1 MPKIK
6 TKKKT
11 RSKLTD
17 KQKKKIYADYIN
29 NSNYSETGRMN
40 GISKQTVIRIVKSF
54 NNTET
59 ERKVTQKKEENTKDI
74 LDYMDSIAE
83 DQKEIIKLSMEA
95 MKEKLKN
102 PDMFTSVKDI
112 AMVYGI
118 IYDKALKSKELKNK
132 AKETTNER
140 KTVIINDLPR

>member
-6 TKKKT
+6 EKKKT

-29 NSNYSETGRMN
+29 NNNYSETGRMN
-40 GISKQTVIRIVKSF
+40 GVSKQTVIRVVKSF
-54 NNTET
+54 DNSET

-74 LDYMDSIAE
+74 LDYMDSVAE
-83 DQKEIIKLSMEA
+83 DQKEIIKLSMKA

-102 PDMFTSVKDI
+102 PDMFTNVKDI

-118 IYDKALKSKELKNK
+118 IFDKALKSKELKQKNN
-132 AKETTNER
+132 TPDNR
-140 KTVIINDLPR
+140 KTVIVNDLPR

>member
-1 MPKIK
+1 MSKIK
-6 TKKKT
+6 EKKKT

-29 NSNYSETGRMN
+29 NNNYSETGRMN
-40 GISKQTVIRIVKSF
+40 GVSKQTVIRIVKSF

-74 LDYMDSIAE
+74 LEYMDSVAE

-118 IYDKALKSKELKNK
+118 IFDKALKSKELKNK

>member
-29 NSNYSETGRMN
+29 NNNYSETGRMN

>member
-1 MPKIK
+1 MPRVK

-29 NSNYSETGRMN
+29 NNNYSETGRMN
-40 GISKQTVIRIVKSF
+40 GVSKQTVIRVVKSF

-74 LDYMDSIAE
+74 LDYMDSVAE

-102 PDMFTSVKDI
+102 PDMFTNVKDI

-118 IYDKALKSKELKNK
+118 IFDKALKSKELKQKNN
-132 AKETTNER
+132 TPDNR
-140 KTVIINDLPR
+140 KTVIVNDLPR